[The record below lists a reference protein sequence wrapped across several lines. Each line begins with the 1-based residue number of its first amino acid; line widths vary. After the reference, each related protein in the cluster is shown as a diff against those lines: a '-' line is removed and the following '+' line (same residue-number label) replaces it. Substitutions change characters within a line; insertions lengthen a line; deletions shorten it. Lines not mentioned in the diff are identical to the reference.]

1 MLLNLNFNVW
11 GWKTKKDFKKKL
23 PEQKKKTYFTSNR
36 KIVFDQTFSSLGC
49 LDSTVQ
55 WTVFSTPVSI
65 SSRQL
70 RYFTD
75 LSHKIRP
82 KKSEKFNHEFLERFY
97 FSSSSDAIPTFFVDS
112 NNIDSNNVETTNVES
127 DHQDFVDQNFQNS
140 SIDEEDE
147 VVDEKPPHLT
157 DKIPEEVDHFFLLIM
172 SIIIF
177 FMQCGFAFMEAGAVR

>member
-1 MLLNLNFNVW
+1 
-11 GWKTKKDFKKKL
+11 
-23 PEQKKKTYFTSNR
+23 
-36 KIVFDQTFSSLGC
+36 
-49 LDSTVQ
+49 
-55 WTVFSTPVSI
+55 VSI

-82 KKSEKFNHEFLERFY
+82 KKSDKFNHDFFERFFY
-97 FSSSSDAIPTFFVDS
+97 ASSSDAIPNFFDP
-112 NNIDSNNVETTNVES
+112 NNIENIENVES
-127 DHQDFVDQNFQNS
+127 VDQNNQNS
-140 SIDEEDE
+140 SIDEFDD
-147 VVDEKPPHLT
+147 VSDEKPTRLS